1 MRNRISAPVPW
12 RESINGW
19 TDTLKA
25 AGLSAQTIKSRRY
38 KMVHLAALLMPSGP
52 EDVTTEQIVQTFA
65 RQQWKP
71 ETRKAYRNTISSFF
85 RWLHKSGRRSDD
97 PSLDVPRVK
106 KPHAHP
112 RPCPDRYIAAAMEMA
127 TSSERL
133 MIRLGAEC
141 GLRRGEIARVHSDD
155 VVADSAG
162 RSLIV
167 RGKGD
172 KQRIVPLPDDLAGII
187 MDARGYLFPG
197 RFGGHVEES
206 YIGDH
211 ISRLLPDG
219 YAAHTLRHRFAT
231 TAYAATHDLFVV
243 AELLGHESVETTE
256 HYVAMPDGR
265 LREATTAVRLDV

>member
-1 MRNRISAPVPW
+1 MRNKISAPVPW
-12 RESINGW
+12 RKSINGW
-19 TDTLKA
+19 TDTLRA

-38 KMVHLAALLMPSGP
+38 KMVHLATLLMPSGP
-52 EDVTTEQIVQTFA
+52 EDVTTEQIVQAFA

-112 RPCPDRYIAAAMEMA
+112 RPCPDRYIAAAMKMA
-127 TSSERL
+127 TTSERL

-197 RFGGHVEES
+197 RFGGYVEES

-265 LREATTAVRLDV
+265 LREAMAAVRLI